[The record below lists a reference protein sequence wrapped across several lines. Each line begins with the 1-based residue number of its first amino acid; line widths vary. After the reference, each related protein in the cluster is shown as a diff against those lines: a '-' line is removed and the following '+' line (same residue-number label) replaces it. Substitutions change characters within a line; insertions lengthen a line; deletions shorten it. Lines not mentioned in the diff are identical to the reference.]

1 MKGASR
7 RLLFLK
13 VADPFRLLGEVEA
26 TDTHQP
32 FDFAQQPSSML
43 RLRSGAFAFG
53 IIFFVFCEKNNLT
66 MKYLFCFMLSASVI
80 LGACTQ
86 KNENPF
92 LNKKYGTPFEVP
104 PFDKIKSEHYMPA
117 FLQGFAEEKAEI
129 KKIITNKAEPTFEN
143 TIKAYAYTGELLG
156 RVGSVFGALNS
167 ANTNDTLQ
175 AISRELSPLQSK
187 HRDDISMNDTLFQK
201 VKHVYDNQS
210 KFNLTEE
217 EKKLLDDTYKRF
229 IRSGAALSAE
239 DKAKL
244 RKINEEL
251 SMLSVKFGQNLLAE
265 TNGFRL
271 VLDKEEDLA
280 GLPDGVRKQASAMA
294 NSLGMEGKWVFTLQV
309 PSMTPFLQYSE
320 RRDLREKLFSAYF
333 MKGDNDNDKDN
344 KEIIERI
351 ANLRIDRAQLLGYD
365 TFADYVLEETMAKN
379 PGKVFDFLGQIWEV
393 ALPVA
398 QAEAAA
404 QQAIIERE
412 GGKFKLEPWDWWY
425 YTEKIKK
432 EKYDLDDESIK
443 PYFKIDN
450 VMEGMFYVA
459 NRLYGLEFT
468 KRNDIPK
475 YHPDV
480 NTFEVTRNGDHVG
493 ILMIDNYPRPSKRGG
508 AWCGSYRG
516 QRRDIKGKMIHPVV
530 TMVTNSTPPSTDKP
544 SLLTPD
550 DANTLFHEFGHA
562 LHNLLSNKTY
572 PGGGMPRDFV
582 ELPSQIMEH
591 WVMEPE
597 VLKVYAKHYQTGE
610 IIPEELVLKLERAG
624 KFNTGFQTVEYLA
637 ASLLDMEYHTLRQQT
652 DLDIREFETQAMSKY
667 GLIPEIKPR
676 YRSTYFNHIWS
687 GGYSAGYYGYIWC
700 EVLDSDAFQAFKET
714 GDIFNKDIAA
724 KFEKEIL
731 SRGASRYPQDMYIA
745 FRGKEPGIDALLA
758 NRGLK

>member
-1 MKGASR
+1 MG
-7 RLLFLK
+7 
-13 VADPFRLLGEVEA
+13 
-26 TDTHQP
+26 
-32 FDFAQQPSSML
+32 
-43 RLRSGAFAFG
+43 
-53 IIFFVFCEKNNLT
+53 LT
-66 MKYLFCFMLSASVI
+66 
-80 LGACTQ
+80 ACTE

-92 LNKKYGTPFEVP
+92 FNKKYGTPFEVP
-104 PFDKIKSEHYMPA
+104 PFEIIRSGHFMPA
-117 FLQGFAEEKAEI
+117 YLAGFEEQKKEI
-129 KKIITNKAEPTFEN
+129 KTIITNPDEPTFEN
-143 TIKAYAYTGELLG
+143 TIIPLLYSGELLQK
-156 RVGSVFGALNS
+156 VGSVFGALNS

-175 AISRELSPLQSK
+175 AISRELSPLSSK
-187 HRDDISMNDTLFQK
+187 HRDDINLNDTLFRR
-201 VKHVYDNQS
+201 VKSVYENRD

-217 EKKLLDDTYKRF
+217 EQKILEDEYKNF
-229 IRSGAALSAE
+229 IRSGAALSDE
-239 DKAKL
+239 DKDKL
-244 RKINEEL
+244 RKINQEL
-251 SMLSVKFGQNLLAE
+251 SMLSVRFGQNLLAE

-271 VLDKEEDLA
+271 VLDKEEDLS
-280 GLPDGVRKQASAMA
+280 GLPQSVRDQAAAMA
-294 NSLGMEGKWVFTLQV
+294 RSLEMQGKWVFTLQV

-320 RRDLREKLFSAYF
+320 RRDLREKLFTGYF

-344 KEIIERI
+344 KEIIARI
-351 ANLRIDRAQLLGYD
+351 TRLRIERSHLLGYE
-365 TFADYVLEETMAKN
+365 TFADFVLERTMAKN
-379 PGKVFDFLGQIWEV
+379 PEKVTTFLSQIWDA

-398 QAEAAA
+398 KAEAAA
-404 QQAIIERE
+404 QQELIDKE
-412 GGKFKLEPWDWWY
+412 GGKFRLQPWDWWY

-432 EKYDLDDESIK
+432 EKYDLDDESIR
-443 PYFKIDN
+443 PYFRIDN

-468 KRNDIPK
+468 KRTDIPK

-480 NTFEVTRNGDHVG
+480 NTFEVKRDGRHMG

-516 QRRDIKGKMIHPVV
+516 QRRDIKGKMVYPIV

-562 LHNLLSNKTY
+562 LAGLLSNKTY
-572 PGGGMPRDFV
+572 PGGSMPRDFV

-597 VLKVYAKHYQTGE
+597 VLKVYAKHYETGE
-610 IIPEELVLKLERAG
+610 IIPADLVEKLEKAG

-637 ASLLDMEYHTLRQQT
+637 ASLLDMEYHSLKEPA
-652 DLDIREFETQAMSKY
+652 DLNIREFEDKAMHKY

-676 YRSTYFNHIWS
+676 YRSTYFNHIWA

-700 EVLDSDAFQAFKET
+700 EVLDADAFQAFKET
-714 GDIFNKDIAA
+714 GDIFNRDIAA
-724 KFEKEIL
+724 KFENEIL
-731 SRGASRYPQDMYIA
+731 SRGGSREPLDMYIA
-745 FRGKEPGIDALLA
+745 FRGREPGIDALLA